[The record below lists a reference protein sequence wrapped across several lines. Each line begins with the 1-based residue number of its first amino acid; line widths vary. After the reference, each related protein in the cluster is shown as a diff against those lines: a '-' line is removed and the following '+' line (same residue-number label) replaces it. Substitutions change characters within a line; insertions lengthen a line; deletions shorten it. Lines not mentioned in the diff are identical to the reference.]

1 MREHLKGLS
10 TSKEVKIIWSL
21 KNELSL
27 FDELKKINPKI
38 EGIINYI
45 LELNSIPI
53 QEELNDFKS
62 DQLERPA
69 GSRRAFYW
77 YFSDN
82 ENVIAVKGTE
92 IISNSINEAFK
103 KDSLIKL
110 PNRPWT
116 TFENFIYREQKAPLA
131 MLLNEA
137 KEEAEIGIKYQKK
150 IFNTFGHFEEAPI
163 PIIVFKWHE
172 KIIEDYKKKLEP
184 FLEKRAKELIFPLID
199 FYGIGGVLYY
209 FPYLPTRIRFKDKKT
224 QLESKKNNFNR
235 LASFNKLIEIQSRML
250 LADFL
255 PFSFEDH
262 GIGQCIAPQNVTLRG
277 GICDL
282 GSIKEGLNNFKDGEL
297 FDLLR
302 SLGVIL
308 VRTSWELLCNESHE
322 LIYEFDNPTT
332 YMYFISSLIH
342 NKIKKNINE
351 FGEAY
356 SIQPDLRVKKFYES
370 EDKDILKILNEGKL
384 FL

>member
-1 MREHLKGLS
+1 MSNYLKGLS

-21 KNELSL
+21 KSEESL
-27 FDELKKINPKI
+27 FNELKKINPGI
-38 EGIINYI
+38 EKIINN
-45 LELNSIPI
+45 LVEKNMIPI
-53 QEELNDFKS
+53 SDNLDDFKS

-77 YFSDN
+77 YFSGD
-82 ENVIAVKGTE
+82 ENVIAIKGTE
-92 IISNSINEAFK
+92 VISTFIKNAFK
-103 KDSLIKL
+103 KDSQIKL

-150 IFNTFGHFEEAPI
+150 IFSTFGHFEEAPI
-163 PIIVFKWHE
+163 PIVVFEWEK
-172 KIIEDYKKKLEP
+172 KIIENYKKTLEP
-184 FLEKRAKELIFPLID
+184 FLETRARNLIFPLVD
-199 FYGIGGVLYY
+199 FHGIGGVLYY
-209 FPYLPTRIRFKDKKT
+209 FPYLPTRIRFRDKKT
-224 QLESKKNNFNR
+224 KQETKESDFDR
-235 LASFNKLIEIQSRML
+235 LSSLNKLIEIQSRML

-282 GSIKEGLNNFKDGEL
+282 SSIKEGLNNFKDGEL
-297 FDLLR
+297 YDLLR

-308 VRTSWELLCNESHE
+308 VRTSWELLCKENQE

-342 NKIKKNINE
+342 NKIKKAINE
-351 FGEAY
+351 IGVAY
-356 SIQPDLRVKKFYES
+356 SIEPDIRVKKFYES
-370 EDKDILKILNEGKL
+370 DDKDILKILNEGKL